1 MSKDTQINY
10 IDKNIENL
18 STEQKCYI
26 VKLIYLLENDSDL
39 MKHNGNA
46 VWVKYDDINDKTI
59 KSIYEYIKSKLII
72 K

>member
-1 MSKDTQINY
+1 MDKDKQIKY

-18 STEQKCYI
+18 STEQKYYV

-39 MKHNGNA
+39 MKQNGNG
-46 VWVKYDDINDKTI
+46 VWVKYADINDETI

>member
-1 MSKDTQINY
+1 MDKDKQIKY

-18 STEQKCYI
+18 STEQKYYV

-39 MKHNGNA
+39 MKQNGNG
-46 VWVKYDDINDKTI
+46 VWVKYADIKDETI

>member
-1 MSKDTQINY
+1 MDKDKQIKY

-18 STEQKCYI
+18 STEQKYYV
-26 VKLIYLLENDSDL
+26 VKLIYLLENDDNKL
-39 MKHNGNA
+39 KQNGNG
-46 VWVKYDDINDKTI
+46 VWVKYADINDETI